1 MMRVKGSERRPFI
14 YISRLNIVQNDSYQA
29 DQIVIEIEEWKQK
42 VADDYSVE
50 IF

>member
-42 VADDYSVE
+42 VADDYSE
-50 IF
+50 EFF